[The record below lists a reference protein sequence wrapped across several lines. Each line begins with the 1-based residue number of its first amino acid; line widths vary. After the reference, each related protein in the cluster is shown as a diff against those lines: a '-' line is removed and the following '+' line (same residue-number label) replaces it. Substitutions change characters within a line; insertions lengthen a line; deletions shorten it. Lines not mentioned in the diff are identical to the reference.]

1 MILRPIPLDAV
12 DLRRRLELELIPAWG
27 DHPYTRAVAGV
38 ALDTERAPMD
48 PADERGRALALGR
61 WVRSRIRYAPERG
74 EIVESPGYVLRHR
87 VADCDGMTWL
97 LGALMVSV
105 GLRVE
110 VRLAYYSQ
118 REALQPFH
126 IWPEAWDSRARVW
139 VPVDPALPVPIGTPA
154 VAAVESAVRAARRGV

>member
-1 MILRPIPLDAV
+1 MILHPIPLDATK
-12 DLRRRLELELIPAWG
+12 LRRRLELELIPAWA

-38 ALDTERAPMD
+38 ALDAERAPMD
-48 PADERGRALALGR
+48 PADEQGRALAIGR

-97 LGALMVSV
+97 AGALMMSV

-110 VRLAYYSQ
+110 VRLAYYSD
-118 REALQPFH
+118 RDALKPFH
-126 IWPEAWDSRARVW
+126 IWPEAWDTRARVW
-139 VPVDPALPVPIGTPA
+139 VPIDAALPVPIGTRSA
-154 VAAVESAVRAARRGV
+154 QAVEHSVRAARGRL